1 MSTLPDPP
9 KYLMFA
15 SMLATSSYA
24 EVASFSQTVV
34 TNIVEYY
41 MQHITLE
48 QFNDGIFID
57 VPAGLSD
64 EETLQRNSINYI
76 KQCVIWGLAA
86 PETSSYEL

>member
-1 MSTLPDPP
+1 MSTLPDIP
-9 KYLMFA
+9 KYLYFA

-24 EVASFSQTVV
+24 EVASFSQNVV

-48 QFNDGIFID
+48 QFDDGVFID

-64 EETLQRNSINYI
+64 EETLQRNSINSI

>member
-1 MSTLPDPP
+1 MSTLPETP
-9 KYLMFA
+9 KYLHFA

-57 VPAGLSD
+57 VPAGLSE